1 MRVSQGDTQKAM
13 EEADV
18 VVEGEMNVGG
28 QEHFYLEPNAVIATP
43 QEDNGMFLLCSTQN
57 PTKTQVN

>member
-1 MRVSQGDTQKAM
+1 M